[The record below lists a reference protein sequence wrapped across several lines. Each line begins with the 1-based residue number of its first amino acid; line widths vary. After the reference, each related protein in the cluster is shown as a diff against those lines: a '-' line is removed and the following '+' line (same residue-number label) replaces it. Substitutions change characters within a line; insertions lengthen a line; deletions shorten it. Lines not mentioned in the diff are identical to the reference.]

1 MPEIASGFTDG
12 FNWIE
17 FITIVGAFSIG
28 AISPGPDFAMVLRQS
43 IAHGRRPA
51 IYTSAGIAAAILVHG
66 TYTLLGL
73 GLIISQ
79 SIVLF
84 SFLKYAGAAYL
95 IWLGI
100 KAIMAPPPVAPK
112 NIDTISREDMGAGK
126 AFGIGFLTNLLNPK
140 AALFFLALFSTLVS
154 VATPIL
160 DKAIYFGAMSG
171 LLFVW
176 FTLVSLFFTTPKVRA
191 GFYRLGV
198 WFNRATGLALILLAL
213 KLAVAQKE

>member
-1 MPEIASGFTDG
+1 MPELVSG
-12 FNWIE
+12 FNWVE
-17 FITIVGAFSIG
+17 FITIVGAFGIG
-28 AISPGPDFAMVLRQS
+28 AVSPGPDFAMVLRQS
-43 IAHGRRPA
+43 ISHGRKAA
-51 IYTSAGIAAAILVHG
+51 IYTSAGIATAILVHG

-95 IWLGI
+95 IWLGV
-100 KAIMAPPPVAPK
+100 KAIMAPPPVAPD
-112 NIDTISREDMGAGK
+112 NIDIISHEDMSARK

-154 VATPIL
+154 AATPIL
-160 DKAIYFGAMSG
+160 DKGIYFVAMAG
-171 LLFVW
+171 ILFVW
-176 FTLVSLFFTTPKVRA
+176 FTLVSLFFTTPHVRA
-191 GFYRLGV
+191 GFYRMGV
-198 WFNRATGLALILLAL
+198 WFNRITGFALILLAL

>member
-1 MPEIASGFTDG
+1 ME
-12 FNWIE
+12 FNWVE
-17 FITIVGAFSIG
+17 FIAIVGAFGIG

-43 IAHGRRPA
+43 IGHGRTPA
-51 IYTSAGIAAAILVHG
+51 IYTSSGIAAAILVHG

-84 SFLKYAGAAYL
+84 TLLKYAGAAYL
-95 IWLGI
+95 IWLGV

-112 NIDTISREDMGAGK
+112 DIDTLRQENMGVGK

-154 VATPIL
+154 ASTPIL
-160 DKAIYFGAMSG
+160 DRGIYFVTMAM

-176 FTLVSLFFTTPKVRA
+176 FTLVSLFFTTPKVRN
-191 GFYRLGV
+191 GFYRMGV
-198 WFNRATGLALILLAL
+198 WFNRATGFALIMLAL